1 MSMEE
6 FIYLFRSL
14 CDNLLLHRKTFDRG
28 FEMQQQ
34 SCSVNAPPE
43 TFPAPISLVVTTS
56 TMEPTQTTLVDTGSF
71 QTIQGCS
78 QQGTMVSIQV
88 PIYQFVA
95 DPTEYS
101 SPIDRRP
108 FHVIID
114 RHIRSNFPHMQ
125 RLLVGSR
132 QVRMLALADEV

>member
-1 MSMEE
+1 
-6 FIYLFRSL
+6 
-14 CDNLLLHRKTFDRG
+14 
-28 FEMQQQ
+28 
-34 SCSVNAPPE
+34 
-43 TFPAPISLVVTTS
+43 
-56 TMEPTQTTLVDTGSF
+56 MEPTQTTLVDTGSF

-132 QVRMLALADEV
+132 QVRMLALADEVVVPRRYEADPRQVYVVDTTPPGTLMAAATTTRAATTATTVPAS